1 MTRKLSL
8 TFLLF
13 VCLTLLVAACSSNDT
28 IAPVSSFEFPP
39 DQIFYNSTSSFA
51 ETPMV
56 RFVGTAEDNVWV
68 NVVEISF
75 DDGISWEEAV
85 IEGQGARVSWYYEAM
100 SSELMTTSAIQIRAA
115 DLNGNVEMD
124 GSRQPYTRIDGTTTG
139 DLMTLINNAGS
150 ASTND
155 TIYLSS
161 GAGGAYGNTGS
172 DGLALAN
179 SNPIYIVGNGFDQTI
194 AVGGV
199 SAITATSKTF
209 LATSQSAQSLISAGD
224 DLYLRS
230 LRLIG
235 GEAGVLAS
243 GNGPLQL
250 AVDDCVVAG
259 YEGWGVKAEDLNGG
273 GDMLVMVTGSLID
286 ASEANNGTIRHGGI
300 LLDDVVF
307 DVNGSVVMN
316 FNTPSA
322 VGSEAGLYIGRGTG
336 TVSGSYF
343 SANRS
348 AIWVHNSSPVIDS
361 CSVVGDP
368 VVANTGVFFGGGS
381 SGLLSNSLID
391 GNRGF
396 GVKIEGGTAPTLY
409 GNTISNNTEWG
420 VVFDGNFPG
429 PTLPNLGNTTM
440 SAPGNGLN
448 SFLSNS
454 ATSYVNANIL
464 VTSTS
469 LGGTIIPAQN
479 NWWGTANT
487 SIVGSSIVDG
497 TTWGG
502 TVPVINFSVRT
513 TPP

>member
-1 MTRKLSL
+1 MIRKKSL

-13 VCLTLLVAACSSNDT
+13 MILALLVAACSSNDT

-39 DQIFYNSTSSFA
+39 DQIFYNSTSSLA

-68 NVVEISF
+68 NTVKMSF
-75 DDGISWEEAV
+75 DDGITWVDAV

-100 SSELMTTSAIQIRAA
+100 SSELMTISVIQVRAA
-115 DLNGNVEMD
+115 DLNGNVEMT
-124 GSRQPYTRIDGTTTG
+124 GASQPYTKIDGTTTT
-139 DLMTLINNAGS
+139 DLQDLVNNAGT

-161 GAGGAYGNTGS
+161 GAEGAYGNTGAN
-172 DGLALAN
+172 GLVLAN
-179 SNPIYIVGNGFDQTI
+179 TNPIVIVGNGFDQTI
-194 AVGGV
+194 AVGGA
-199 SAITATSKTF
+199 SAIIATSKTF
-209 LATSQSAQSLISAGD
+209 LATSQSAPSLISAGD

-235 GEAGVLAS
+235 GEVGALAS
-243 GNGPLQL
+243 ANGPIQV
-250 AVDDCVVAG
+250 AVDDCAIAG
-259 YEGWGVKAEDLNGG
+259 FKGWGVKAEDLNGG
-273 GDMLVMVTGSLID
+273 GDVLVMVTGSLID
-286 ASEANNGTIRHGGI
+286 ASEANNVTIRHGGI
-300 LLDDVVF
+300 LLDDVLF

-316 FNTPSA
+316 HNTPS
-322 VGSEAGLYIGRGTG
+322 GNDSGLYISGGSG

-343 SANRS
+343 SANRN

-361 CSVVGDP
+361 CNVVGDP
-368 VVANTGVFFGGGS
+368 VVANTGIFYGGGS

-391 GNRGF
+391 GNKGF
-396 GVKIEGGTAPTLY
+396 GVKIEGMSYPTLY

-420 VVFDGNFPG
+420 VVLEGDFGTTN
-429 PTLPNLGNTTM
+429 LPNLGNTTM

-448 SFLSNS
+448 SFLSNT
-454 ATSYVNANIL
+454 APSYVNANIL
-464 VTSTS
+464 VTSSS

-479 NWWGTANT
+479 NWWGTANVN
-487 SIVGSSIVDG
+487 IVGSSIVDG

-502 TVPVINFSVRT
+502 TVPIINFSVRT